1 MRLGWWE
8 NTVTPELSARESWNA
23 TMRRTIDVEEDIGCE
38 PTAGIV
44 RLRDLSVAT
53 ASLAQIPVRSNA
65 RGWELT
71 AHPSLE
77 SRRIDGAWREI
88 RDIAEETVAGRA
100 TRMML
105 HVGGPWSFG
114 ANVEYRGHAVLR
126 DRPAFR
132 DCALTLGEAVA
143 DEAAWWAKAMATA
156 EGDTEVIIA
165 VHEPRVAEIAVGLEG
180 ATDFDTFDPVDRQFI
195 AGVWERFAT
204 QVGRPLVLDAHG
216 PMDDAV
222 VDAVVAS
229 TWESVVV
236 APRQL
241 LETAAKDRIGQLIGA
256 GQRIGWGIEAGDLS
270 DGLRGGENAANGL
283 LKQWRQWSFA
293 EENLPAMVDLVVP
306 EAQRTKAEA
315 AEAAA
320 AARVAAALLVKG

>member
-1 MRLGWWE
+1 MRFGWWE
-8 NTVTPELSARESWNA
+8 STVTPELNVRDAWNA
-23 TMRRTIDVEEDIGCE
+23 ALRRTIDVDEDIGCD
-38 PTAGIV
+38 PSLSIV
-44 RLRDLSVAT
+44 RIRDLSVST

-71 AHPSLE
+71 AHPSPE

-88 RDIAEETVAGRA
+88 RDTAEEAVAGRSN
-100 TRMML
+100 RLML
-105 HVGGPWSFG
+105 HVEGPWSFG

-132 DCALTLGEAVA
+132 DCALTLGEAIA
-143 DEAAWWAKAMATA
+143 EEATWWTKAMATA
-156 EGDTEVIIA
+156 DDDAEVIVA
-165 VHEPRVAEIAVGLEG
+165 VHEPRVAEVAAGLEG
-180 ATDFDTFDPVDRQFI
+180 VTDFDAFDPVDRQFI

-204 QVGRPLVLDAHG
+204 QVGRPLVLDTHG

-222 VDAVVAS
+222 ADAVVAS
-229 TWESVVV
+229 PWESVVV
-236 APRQL
+236 TPGQL
-241 LETAAKDRIGQLIGA
+241 HETATKDRIGQLIGA
-256 GQRIGWGIEAGDLS
+256 GQRIGWGVEAGDLS

-320 AARVAAALLVKG
+320 AARVAASLLVKG